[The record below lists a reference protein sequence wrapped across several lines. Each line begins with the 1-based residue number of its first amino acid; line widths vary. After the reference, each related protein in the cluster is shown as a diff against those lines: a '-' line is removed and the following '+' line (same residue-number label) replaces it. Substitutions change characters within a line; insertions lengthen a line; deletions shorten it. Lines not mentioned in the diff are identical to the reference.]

1 MHPLSDKDLD
11 RLSRE
16 AAEQYDVDQSPSG
29 WEHLEQRLNK
39 ELPPQKEKDRRR
51 FLWIFFLFLLLSGSS
66 LVWMLADKNGNET
79 AVNTDSIS
87 GTHKNES
94 SQPIPPSP
102 EIKTIENKKTENGN
116 VETTPVT
123 EKKAG
128 AGNTIPSTS
137 DLSASSTP
145 VTDKNSSQENKLKTK
160 PVLVK
165 EKAVSTER
173 STSSRKKTV
182 VIVAGANPSIKNPAN
197 NGTDPITSSPE
208 KKETAKKND
217 SQNSVPAP
225 IVPVPDK
232 PTVQSDASSS
242 VNNKT
247 NAQSIN
253 KEPQPEPAAANPAAA
268 SSTKKKD
275 TPKEKTKNRLAFSV
289 LTGIDKSSIHGTGS
303 SKLGYNLGAQVS
315 YNLSKRWSLITG
327 FIYTKKNYSAEG
339 EDFHPPKHYW
349 TNYVKLNSL
358 DGNCVMWDIPLNV
371 RYNITT
377 KPSNTWF
384 VSTGLSS
391 YIMRKQAYT
400 YDYIYNGTPTIRDWE
415 TSSQENEW
423 FKILNLSAGY
433 ERALGKSWSVQAEPF
448 VKLPL
453 SGVGFGS
460 MEMGS
465 YGILVGIKYK
475 PVFNKTKTTPATK
488 TP

>member
-51 FLWIFFLFLLLSGSS
+51 FLWIFFLFLLLTGSS

-79 AVNTDSIS
+79 AVKTDSIS
-87 GTHKNES
+87 DTRKNET
-94 SQPIPPSP
+94 SQPVTSSS
-102 EIKTIENKKTENGN
+102 ETKTTEDKKNENGN
-116 VETTPVT
+116 AVTTPVT
-123 EKKAG
+123 GKKSGSDNA
-128 AGNTIPSTS
+128 IPSNS
-137 DLSASSTP
+137 DLTVSSTP
-145 VTDKNSSQENKLKTK
+145 TTEKNISQEKIKSNPT
-160 PVLVK
+160 LVK
-165 EKAVSTER
+165 DQTVSAKR
-173 STSSRKKTV
+173 SGSTRKKTIV
-182 VIVAGANPSIKNPAN
+182 TVAGAEPSIKNSAN
-197 NGTDPITSSPE
+197 KGTDPLTSKPE
-208 KKETAKKND
+208 KNETAKKDD
-217 SQNSVPAP
+217 SQKSVPAP

-232 PTVQSDASSS
+232 ATVQPDASSS

-247 NAQSIN
+247 NAQSTD
-253 KEPQPEPAAANPAAA
+253 KDQPEPAAANPATA
-268 SSTKKKD
+268 SSEKKKEKS
-275 TPKEKTKNRLAFSV
+275 KEKTNDRFAFSV
-289 LTGIDKSSIHGTGS
+289 LAGIDKSNIHGTGS
-303 SKLGYNLGAQVS
+303 NKLGYNFGAQVS
-315 YNLSKRWSLITG
+315 FNLSKRWSLNTG
-327 FIYTKKNYSAEG
+327 FIYTKKNYSAKG

-349 TNYVKLNSL
+349 TNYVTLNSL

-400 YDYIYNGTPTIRDWE
+400 YDYMYLGSPTSRDWE
-415 TSSQENEW
+415 TNSQENEW

-433 ERALGKSWSVQAEPF
+433 ERTLNKSWSIQAEPF
-448 VKLPL
+448 VKVPL

-460 MEMGS
+460 MDMSS

-475 PVFNKTKTTPATK
+475 PVFNKTKTTPAAK